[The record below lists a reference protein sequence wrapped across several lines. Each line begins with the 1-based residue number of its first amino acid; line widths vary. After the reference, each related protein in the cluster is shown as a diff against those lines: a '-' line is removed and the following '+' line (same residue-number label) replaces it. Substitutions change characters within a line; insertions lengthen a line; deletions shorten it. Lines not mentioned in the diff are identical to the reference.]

1 MVRLGAV
8 HSGPQ
13 ANVVTLT
20 VYRNP
25 TLVDF
30 LRVANE
36 LPLDEREQFEA
47 FTGEAFDPERI
58 AAAYVLAPGP
68 QWVICAGDKPIVV
81 AGFKEIRSGVWQD
94 WMFSTPE
101 AWSKHWRGVTKIAR
115 RVMDFMLQGEAH
127 RLQCVSLASRIHAH
141 RWYRPLGLEQE
152 GTLRG
157 YGVNGED
164 AIMFARLRV
173 PDGQ

>member
-1 MVRLGAV
+1 MVCLGAV

-13 ANVVTLT
+13 ANIMTLT

-36 LPLDEREQFEA
+36 LPPDEREQFEA
-47 FTGEAFDPERI
+47 FTGEAFNQLRP
-58 AAAYVLAPGP
+58 
-68 QWVICAGDKPIVV
+68 
-81 AGFKEIRSGVWQD
+81 GVWQD